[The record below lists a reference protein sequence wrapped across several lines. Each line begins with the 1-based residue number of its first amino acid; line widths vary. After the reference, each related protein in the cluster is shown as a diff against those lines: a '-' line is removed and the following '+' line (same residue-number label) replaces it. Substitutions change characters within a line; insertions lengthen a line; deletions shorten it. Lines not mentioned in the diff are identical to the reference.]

1 MKRFFM
7 NILILIS
14 SFMYTSC
21 CYRFEQNSDQTLSFS
36 DMSNY
41 TETDSTYEYAYK
53 KIWIIKNT
61 SNFTPSIYIT
71 KIENGIIEGK
81 WSLKLITPDCYTTS
95 FESQKYGTFKGIIV
109 DGLAKCDFTDESGDG
124 TLDLVF
130 NGDDAISAS
139 IQFSN
144 KKYSDKEYPEGNHVF
159 EPYTISDYG
168 MPDDINCYFI
178 SLNSWGNVFLKT
190 GYVTAHH
197 PYAVA
202 YLTDENDNIL
212 YEFKGLSNGWQ
223 ISEVLIEDMN
233 NDGLKDI
240 KIILD
245 TPMIGMEYIFI
256 QMEDGLFY
264 DSRLNSNLNISE

>member
-1 MKRFFM
+1 ML

-14 SFMYTSC
+14 C
-21 CYRFEQNSDQTLSFS
+21 NHELSDRNQTIMLS
-36 DMSNY
+36 N
-41 TETDSTYEYAYK
+41 TDNDPENDSIYESILK

-61 SNFTPSIYIT
+61 NNFTPSIYIT

-95 FESQKYGTFKGIIV
+95 FEPQKYGTFKGIIV
-109 DGLAKCDFTDESGDG
+109 DELAKCDFTDESGDG

-130 NGDDAISAS
+130 NGDDTISAS
-139 IQFSN
+139 IQFSK
-144 KKYSDKEYPEGNHVF
+144 KKYSDKEYPEGNYVF

-168 MPDDINCYFI
+168 MPDNINCYFI
-178 SLNSWGNVFLKT
+178 NLNSWGNVFLKT

-256 QMEDGLFY
+256 QMKNGFFY
-264 DSRLNSNLNISE
+264 DSKLDPDSSISNLAPLP

>member
-1 MKRFFM
+1 
-7 NILILIS
+7 
-14 SFMYTSC
+14 
-21 CYRFEQNSDQTLSFS
+21 
-36 DMSNY
+36 MSNF
-41 TETDSTYEYAYK
+41 TEIDNIYDYEYAYK

-71 KIENGIIEGK
+71 KIESGIIEGNL
-81 WSLKLITPDCYTTS
+81 SLLRLITPDCYTTS
-95 FESQKYGTFKGIIV
+95 FESQKYGTFKGTIAE
-109 DGLAKCDFTDESGDG
+109 GLAKCDFTDEAGDG

-130 NGDDAISAS
+130 NEDDTISAS

-144 KKYSDKEYPEGNHVF
+144 KKYSDKEYPEGNYAF

-168 MPDDINCYFI
+168 MPDNINSYFI
-178 SLNSWGNVFLKT
+178 NLNSWGDVILKT

-223 ISEVLIEDMN
+223 ISEVLIEDIN
-233 NDGLKDI
+233 DDGLKDI

-245 TPMIGMEYIFI
+245 TPPELCIEYIFI

-264 DSRLNSNLNISE
+264 DSKLDPDEYISNLVTLP

>member
-1 MKRFFM
+1 ML

-14 SFMYTSC
+14 CNYELSDSNKTIMLSNNG
-21 CYRFEQNSDQTLSFS
+21 FEN
-36 DMSNY
+36 
-41 TETDSTYEYAYK
+41 DSIYESILK

-61 SNFTPSIYIT
+61 NNFTPSIYIT

-81 WSLKLITPDCYTTS
+81 WSLELIIMPDCYTTS
-95 FESQKYGTFKGIIV
+95 FESPKYGAFKGIIT
-109 DGLAKCDFTDESGDG
+109 DGLAECDFKDESGDG
-124 TLDLVF
+124 TLNLVF
-130 NGDDAISAS
+130 NENDTIDAS

-144 KKYSDKEYPEGNHVF
+144 KNYSDKEYPEGNYVF

-168 MPDDINCYFI
+168 MPDNINCYFI
-178 SLNSWGNVFLKT
+178 NLNSWGNVFLKT

-240 KIILD
+240 EIILD

-256 QMEDGLFY
+256 QMENGFFY
-264 DSRLNSNLNISE
+264 DSKLDPDSYISNLAPLR